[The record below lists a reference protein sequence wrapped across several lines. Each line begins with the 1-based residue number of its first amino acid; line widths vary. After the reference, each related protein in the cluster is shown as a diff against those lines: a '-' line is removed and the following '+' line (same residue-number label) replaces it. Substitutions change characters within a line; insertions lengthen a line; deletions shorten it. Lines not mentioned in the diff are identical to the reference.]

1 MMIAL
6 FRQPVFDG
14 ILIGFRREGEELFP
28 MGMTDSLHD
37 GIFQNIHIGMLT
49 KFFHQMLERVFPYR
63 IITVYKGDIQSF
75 SPLYPHISGIA

>member
-6 FRQPVFDG
+6 FRPPVFDG
-14 ILIGFRREGEELFP
+14 ILIGFRREGEEFFP

-37 GIFQNIHIGMLT
+37 GIFQNIHIGMLI
-49 KFFHQMLERVFPYR
+49 KFFHQMLERVFPYC

-75 SPLYPHISGIA
+75 STLYPHIPGIA